1 MFKKISVF
9 VITFTLLFNVVIE
22 SAMARA
28 GGRSSFGGGRSS
40 TSYSSQGS
48 RGSRTFQGGSAG
60 GKNYAPM
67 QRSATQKN
75 NANPNAANA
84 QNQQQAQ
91 PNQATQPNR
100 AASFF
105 QRNPFL
111 STMGAVIA
119 GSWIG
124 HMLFGN
130 SGFGGMGAMGA
141 GAGGGGFILNLIMM
155 AIGALIV
162 VSLVRYFT
170 NRSRCATPNTFGNAH
185 SGNGFGGSQPDFSQT
200 PTVNIAVSDADKNKF
215 PQILIE
221 VQKAWSNQDMETL
234 KRLVT
239 PEMAKYFSDSLA
251 QNVSQGIANKVEDID
266 VTMVEMAE
274 SWKEGEMEYATAIIE
289 WSSYDY
295 MVNLNKNP
303 QDADYIVE
311 GGNKNLVMAN
321 EAWTFARYG
330 SSGNWILSAIAQIE

>member
-9 VITFTLLFNVVIE
+9 VITFTLLFNVIIE

-48 RGSRTFQGGSAG
+48 RGSRTFQGGGVG

-67 QRSATQKN
+67 QRSATQN
-75 NANPNAANA
+75 NQNAANPNAANA

-91 PNQATQPNR
+91 PNQPNR
-100 AASFF
+100 AANFF

-130 SGFGGMGAMGA
+130 SGFGGVGAMGA

-170 NRSRCATPNTFGNAH
+170 NRSRCAASNTFGSSYSSNT
-185 SGNGFGGSQPDFSQT
+185 FGGGQPDFSQT
-200 PTVNIAVSDADKNKF
+200 PAVNILVSDLDKNKF

-221 VQKAWSNQDMETL
+221 VQKAWSNQDMEAL

-251 QNVSQGIANKVEDID
+251 QNISQGIANKVEDID

-274 SWKEGEMEYATAIIE
+274 SWREGEMEYATAIIE
-289 WSSYDY
+289 FSSYDY
-295 MVNLNKNP
+295 MINLNKNP

-311 GGNKNLVMAN
+311 GGDKNLVMAS

-330 SSGNWILSAIAQIE
+330 SAGNWILSAIAQME